1 MNGFLG
7 SHLHQFDQ
15 KGRISLP
22 APFRRGRESESFVLV
37 QAHPDALSLYPE
49 ESWREVQESLRDMA
63 RRRPEYR
70 HQVLRITADAH
81 ELSLDNQGRILIPDR
96 FRDAV
101 GLDSEALIVGA
112 IDRIEIWE
120 PTRFR
125 ERTEEDDEEFQRFVR
140 TIFA

>member
-1 MNGFLG
+1 MGGFLG
-7 SHLHQFDQ
+7 SYLHQLDG
-15 KGRISLP
+15 KGRVSLP
-22 APFRRGRESESFVLV
+22 ASFRRGHEKDRFVLV
-37 QAHPDALSLYPE
+37 HVHEEALSLYPE
-49 ESWREVQESLRDMA
+49 ESWQGVQESLRDMA

-70 HQVLRITADAH
+70 HQVLGITADAR
-81 ELSLDNQGRILIPDR
+81 ELSLDKQGRLLIPDR

-120 PTRFR
+120 PERFR
-125 ERTEEDDEEFQRFVR
+125 ESTGESDEEFQRFVK